1 MHADVPLLT
10 YTDFGQN
17 MGRFSA
23 GPTNA
28 LLTYIRQQEGG
39 VVISTYT
46 GGQPPFTMPHGM
58 IDFSSQNDGGY
69 GAAIGYNWYS
79 TVEHNGVHNNT
90 YVGNFIGGAGNAVHY
105 VGIEYRQSQNN
116 IFRHVPNYDYKITRQ
131 SKLLTD
137 VTGSTVYGTA
147 TGNYSDIYN
156 KTLAGQLLYR
166 AGSGKQAYFSY
177 DGVET
182 TIAGGYITGSV
193 AAITSVS
200 GTNSLKAFTIYTKI
214 DPSPAGVNASNPLP
228 YVGRGGDSGS
238 PAWAWNDT
246 TQQYEYIAA
255 AQGVTKDVTYL
266 RGASEWTQEVMDSY
280 NVTIDMPTDSAVHI
294 QGIYRDGET
303 LSDSTNGVST
313 TLHYGK
319 LTDGQGH
326 DLVDSEGNI
335 IEYRGVQTGINTWRD
350 LSGIKDQDK
359 WYAYGANYLN
369 STSNGQGADMNY
381 ADLYNTDNLVF
392 VAHSSQEQLISVDAN
407 IDLGLGYVHLR
418 KAEDVDS
425 ASFSISSANQGNG
438 VDFLLNSAGYVVD
451 EGVSLHLQLT
461 NPADY
466 MREWRKIGEGDLY
479 IEGSGDN
486 NILLNLGGNGTTYLQ
501 RENGYSAYNVLANN
515 GTRVVIKDVGQI
527 KRDFT
532 FGFRGGVLDMN
543 GQSMTWNNDN
553 KPEAEGYDPTAS
565 GFAIHALDEHA
576 IISNAS
582 GKSTLTWTQGGDQK
596 WLGSFTDTSTGSLKF
611 IYDGGAGST
620 LTMHSIHTNLTN
632 HTGSGIEVASGTV
645 RLVGTNTLHSMY
657 PWQGAVNGRY
667 FNKDDWHYADSA
679 ANIAI
684 RNGGVFELGS
694 HARLTGN
701 ITVESGGTFVIRE
714 GVKQQYEYLE
724 GGYTPEDTYKYRDFY
739 GLKGNIATESGATV
753 RFAYSEGTASAN
765 VYSGNITGAGNVE
778 IDLGVQGGA
787 LALEGSGSNY
797 SGEKLLASGTL
808 IATVNNALGS
818 VAGNGDGKWKISEK
832 GVLASHGFVGD
843 MGSSDI
849 MAYIDASS
857 SGVLALTADR
867 AEQLDKAGQ
876 YGSLYI
882 GALSSCNV
890 SYGTLGTAEALTAYS
905 YGADEAHDANITGYW
920 RLGGGGGNLTVN
932 FRLTGDNDLILG
944 NDYGKGG
951 VTLTNVGN
959 DFTGSIIFNGAI
971 TLHYEDER
979 VLGKS
984 IIKLDYSTRVPG
996 ETRFDNLVASAEGVV
1011 LVTEN
1016 SQTRDFDFTTHK
1028 NVSIASDKDLTFT
1041 GSITLAADAD
1051 YHFGGG
1057 SGTLA
1062 IASDLNAGHN
1072 LIIDAQTYTG
1082 GTIILNDLADIS
1094 GNVLISGYNE
1104 DRTALREGD
1113 VTLKLLN
1120 TQTDVFKDNDIT
1132 LKHGGIIDIAGTTQT
1147 FVNLGTEEGSLLR
1160 SSAEGAAGTVV
1171 LMPGEGQTMHLA
1183 GSFDVA
1189 DIAISGQGTVEL
1201 GGTNS
1206 YSDLRMQ
1213 SGTVTLIS
1221 DGALSGHAAWLEK
1234 AAALNL
1240 NAHTVAG
1247 NLFLEDGA
1255 SVNASVAGSGV
1266 AAGGAI
1272 IAAQGTGHIQT
1283 AGTPFTV
1290 RGDVGAAEGA
1300 TLELHGNAFTITGE
1314 SINSSG
1320 GTLSFVDSSTI
1331 NLATATQTFGGTFR
1345 VAGGTT
1351 ITNAGHAST
1360 YSFDTL
1366 HIDGSNGKNVT
1377 FTTNWVLGWS
1387 SSVLT
1392 VEHLDGDGFFT
1403 WDPSCYSTGSSRTGL
1418 LKLTGEGQF
1427 SGTMR
1432 IKSSGWTWGAL
1443 SRYAELTHD
1452 KALQNATVDLLGI
1465 NASHQVALAV
1475 NTGNAQF
1482 KGLTGNNAYAY
1493 VYAGAASGSTNPAAP
1508 ISTRK
1513 STLTFTGDGA
1523 YEFLGSV
1530 GVNDGGTANGL
1541 SLVMAGSGTQ
1551 SFKGGTIIVNNVE
1564 VQKGTLKLEASN
1576 ILNVRGDISVTQGAE
1591 LVSGKALTLDEGKTI
1606 FVQAGDSAQPGAAT
1620 ISAPSLTLA
1629 GGILSFSAKTFFDES
1644 TASLQGLQSVLAAD
1658 GTNSLVI
1665 NIVDTS
1671 SLGNRSYLLAS
1682 GDWSALASGFTFTT
1696 SGLDYLTATY
1706 TASSN
1711 GLLMALSTKDNH
1723 FIWNGADTNHSWTDT
1738 LFDVRQLAT
1747 GTDHT
1752 VIFNDTA
1759 SRKDVEIGSDVTAGS
1774 ILFDN
1779 SAGNNYTLAAAAGNV
1794 ITANNVTQRGNG
1806 NTVVDAALTTGT
1818 LTVENGLLQLKQAVE
1833 ANALSIQNNGALE
1846 ATGPMTGVAS
1856 LGMSGNSALRFIG
1869 TGKGSLTLSSLTLAG
1884 GGSMSIGNAN
1894 IAMSPNAAAANRYF
1908 TANTTLTLT
1917 DSVLDDR
1924 LSSWR
1929 MANATFSLAGNG
1941 TLFINRLR
1949 LSDQQSSTISTL
1961 NIGSGFSLVITG
1973 ESAGTTQNA
1982 DGNFALSLWATPIS
1996 GGNVV
2001 NIEGSLTSNA
2011 PVAAWDS
2018 AATINIREGGTLNLL
2033 KGLVRN
2039 TGRSHAITINAE
2051 NGSRLNV
2058 GNNATGNNLTADNL
2072 PVNLLSGST
2081 LGAIGS
2087 NVTVSK
2093 SFTLGSAD
2101 SEGVVTIDTNYS
2113 TVANDGSLAVQQGDA
2128 GGVITLSGN
2137 ISSYNTASLAIVG
2150 KGEVISSN
2158 ALAIGHDLLVQDTAT
2173 LAITGAVAVNGGIS
2187 VATGA
2192 TLQLNGATL
2201 ASDLTLSSGT
2211 LGISG
2216 ETHLNGFSFNNS
2228 GAISLADDTRFDLN
2242 LSHFTLNDDGTYT
2255 YVFSRGA
2262 GAISHSDSL
2271 SLSDIFVVNGSSL
2284 SAMGEGQYAISR
2296 DNGLAITI
2304 SIKEINWAG
2313 RTGHTWETENAAW
2326 QREDNGANVTF
2337 HNMDTVTFGLNVQ
2350 QKAVS
2355 LAGDKLVNHMQVEAA
2370 GYSFEGS
2377 GHTISVAGNL
2387 TLTQEAT
2394 QTSFNTGLAV
2404 DGNVDIAGEA
2414 TFLQAVSVGG
2424 LLTVSGTATFNNQ
2437 LSAANPITV
2446 TGKLG
2451 MAATANT
2458 NLAYRIDASEG
2469 TLSFDTQRHTI
2480 NYNSGSLRAGSL
2492 QITGGG
2498 SFITNLN
2505 NLSLPN
2511 IELGADTTLKITN
2524 NSATNGATKLFGNL
2538 SMGDGAVL
2546 AIHDA
2551 QIPTA
2556 FTTIGKIAL
2565 SGGTATITDTNH
2577 SGYNHINALSGTGTL
2592 QFHKA
2597 AMSTH
2602 GSVYELGSADVDPGD
2617 FSGNIILRSIV
2628 PDNSRRSATLVISN
2642 SGIAK
2647 NAIVTLDTTNSGNSN
2662 SVAMLGLG
2670 IHADTVTLAGLA
2682 SNKTTGSR
2690 AIVYSGTLGYNS
2702 PLNRDDA
2709 GTSLAIGDT
2718 QTLRTLV
2725 INTAADAAYTY
2736 YGRVLGNLN
2745 IVKRGDG
2752 TQAFAGASADF
2763 NGSISVEGGSLAF
2776 NAASKD
2782 MLSAASSVTVGSG
2795 ATLDLSAIA
2804 FDKEGT
2810 QTIAISDGS
2819 TVSFAE
2825 GSTLNLKRLADGAYQ
2840 IFQPGANGGI
2850 EGWQSLSITMGGS
2863 DLTRK
2868 IMDLTTNGVLVLST
2882 DKLLWRGAEGASW
2895 TADEQQ
2901 NWLLQS
2907 NRSATSFYA
2916 NDSVVFDAD
2925 AATSRNVVVGSGGV
2939 TAESI
2944 SVMGEGYAFSGG
2956 LITVTDNVNIAP
2968 TGSATFAPGNLAVG
2982 GTLTVEGT
2990 LTFDMDSDTA
3000 LSHNIDASNGGT
3012 VIFDTASAITYNSG
3026 SLKAANLQLTGGS
3039 LSTSLDVNLASVTL
3053 GTDAT
3058 LTLESLQTDSGQNK
3072 TIGTVSMGNGSTLE
3086 FKNDAIPGAPVTIG
3100 GIALN
3105 GGTAKLTDTTGFHA
3119 ASIHIETLSGSGT
3132 LNLTKNASSSHC
3144 TVYDLGS
3151 ATASGGG
3158 DDAKFSGTISVNSNT
3173 PGNNRPTVLTI
3184 SNGDIASH
3192 AVIHLGTAAD
3202 ASTYL
3207 GLGIHADHTAIA
3219 GLTSDEA
3226 RGDKAVLFS
3235 GGLSDGPSG
3244 EFNASAFPTADAIRT
3259 LEIATTANAN
3269 YVFNGQVLGGLNLE
3283 KSGAGSQTFAG
3294 SATLAS
3300 VNVQG
3305 GTLAFTGSLTVSD
3318 TMTVGANGNLSIGG
3332 ALAFGS
3338 AITNAGT
3345 VTLQTGASIALDRSA
3360 FRDGAYTIVDGGTV
3374 VAAENDFASKFTID
3388 GSSLANLASSQYS
3401 FDTAHGG
3408 LTITLNGFW
3417 AGTET
3422 QYTWS
3427 GTQFGPRTYVPGIND
3442 TVFFTDAAANK
3453 NVSLASDVH
3462 VHHAEFDSSQNYR
3475 LTANGSEKITADK
3488 ISQLGSG
3495 EALIDATVNARDV
3508 VVEQGALSLDKEAYI
3523 SGALTIAN
3531 GAQLSVAQADIHA
3544 LTLGQNG
3551 AIGSANGELASANVE
3566 NFAFTVGGTANIDK
3580 VQLTVQHGSD
3590 RWLANTTQTINLTND
3605 AVLDDRNSKY
3615 RVTGGTINI
3624 TGGGTMYVKG
3634 IRLNDNGSSTTTLN
3648 VATGTSLI
3656 ITGSATEQDGDFSL
3670 SHWGTRSAMNIA
3682 GTITS
3687 NAIISSWDANSS
3699 SIAVLEGGSLNLLK
3713 GLIRNSNRS
3722 KSLNLSVAS
3731 GARLNAAGGTQNN
3744 SLPVTLQAGSTLGAI
3759 GEDVTYTNN
3768 FTLGEN
3774 DAVTIDTTYSAADDN
3789 FIVTQGT
3796 EGGTITLSG
3805 TLTAEAGTTLA
3816 IAGNGT
3822 AKFTGNSS
3830 SSFAGD
3836 IEVLSGATLA
3846 VSDSG
3851 KNLITAA
3858 DKVTIGSGATFDLSS
3873 ATFNDTN
3880 ANAISLAAGHTFTFN
3895 AHSTLNLGELDSG
3908 TYWIFNTE
3916 NGGQVNWTN
3925 LTRENLTLAGQA
3937 APSRAEITFNGNGS
3951 LTISL
3956 QKADLVWNNN
3966 TGNSM
3971 WDYTATN
3978 WQHSDDSVPFD
3989 YRDSVRFE
3997 SDATGD
4003 VKVASDIL
4011 VANVTFDAGSNVA
4024 LRQQDGHTLTAD
4036 TLTINGTLSTDFG
4049 LSAGEVGGSGKLV
4062 LLKGARQD
4070 FAKDKLGSIA
4080 GIEVQEGATLAISD
4094 TNMGGFAWNNATTLE
4109 GQGTVEVSLSGT
4121 WGNTINVFSANF
4133 TGTTYVKS
4141 GNFTISNA
4149 VVGSA
4154 LRMANGVNMQ
4164 LTGNTTFV
4172 GNLILDGDTEV
4183 HQNGSA
4189 NFTVNGSLTGTG
4201 TYDRRSGGTLTINGK
4216 TDLANF
4222 LVGTPDG
4229 AKNIF
4234 NGETTLGNLTI
4245 SKSRTNVEFT
4255 QNAAITNGIAVHT
4268 GTGNTVRFL
4277 GDTTSVKGDVA
4288 LSGNDSS
4295 IQFASST
4302 IRANVSANIRNAT
4315 IAAEKAKSEAARSLL
4330 KIQGDAN
4337 HMATVDGAGID
4348 LAEATNLELEN
4359 AVIGAGTTIAGAG
4372 AERTSIVF
4380 NNVTMTLPNTGAAP
4394 AALGDLS
4401 PLAEAA
4407 AGADS
4412 GDMWLTQ
4419 TGTAGKACFIPAGT
4433 ECYAIAAANLAAANM
4448 KGSSLTFDVSAYAA
4462 QLEGRDLFSIVFADG
4477 VTIDPS
4483 LAITATTGTHT
4494 FAGFYDPNASGA
4506 PVVYFGKATENV
4518 PEPATATL
4526 GLLALAALAA
4536 RRRRRG

>member
-319 LTDGQGH
+319 LTDGQGR
-326 DLVDSEGNI
+326 DLIDSEGNI
-335 IEYRGVQTGINTWRD
+335 IEYRGVPTGINTWRD

-553 KPEAEGYDPTAS
+553 KPEAEG
-565 GFAIHALDEHA
+565 FAIHALDEHA

-582 GKSTLTWTQGGDQK
+582 GESTLTWTQGGDQK

-657 PWQGAVNGRY
+657 PWQGSVNGRY

-701 ITVESGGTFVIRE
+701 VTVESGGTFVIRE

-739 GLKGNIATESGATV
+739 GMKGNIATESGATV

-787 LALEGSGSNY
+787 LTLEGSGSNY

-849 MAYIDASS
+849 MAYIGTSS

-867 AEQLDKAGQ
+867 AEQLDEAGQ
-876 YGSLYI
+876 YGNLYI
-882 GALSSCNV
+882 GALSGCNV

-905 YGADEAHDANITGYW
+905 YGSDEAHDANITGYW

-932 FRLTGDNDLILG
+932 FLLTGDNDLILG
-944 NDYGKGG
+944 NAYGKGG

-979 VLGKS
+979 VLGHS

-1057 SGTLA
+1057 SGTLT
-1062 IASDLNAGHN
+1062 ITSDLNAGHN

-1082 GTIILNDLADIS
+1082 GSIILNDLADIS
-1094 GNVLISGYNE
+1094 GDVLISGYNE
-1104 DRTALREGD
+1104 AKTALREGD
-1113 VTLKLLN
+1113 VTLKLLD

-1160 SSAEGAAGTVV
+1160 SSSEGAAGTIV

-1189 DIAISGQGTVEL
+1189 DITLSGQGTVEL

-1206 YSDLRMQ
+1206 YSALRMQ
-1213 SGTVTLIS
+1213 NGTVTLIS

-1234 AAALNL
+1234 TAALNL

-1377 FTTNWVLGWS
+1377 FTTNWVLAWS

-1432 IKSSGWTWGAL
+1432 IKSSVWTWGAL

-1723 FIWNGADTNHSWTDT
+1723 FIWNGDDTNHSWTDT

-2201 ASDLTLSSGT
+2201 TSDLTLSSGT

-2480 NYNSGSLRAGSL
+2480 NYNSGSLRVGSL

-2511 IELGADTTLKITN
+2511 IELGAGTTLKITN

-2556 FTTIGKIAL
+2556 FTTIGKLAL

-2642 SGIAK
+2642 SDIAK
-2647 NAIVTLDTTNSGNSN
+2647 NAVVTLDTTNSGNSN

-2745 IVKRGDG
+2745 IVKEGDG

-2776 NAASKD
+2776 NAASKG

-2825 GSTLNLKRLADGAYQ
+2825 GSTLNLKRLADGSYQ

-2850 EGWQSLSITMGGS
+2850 EGWQSLSITMDGS
-2863 DLTRK
+2863 KRTHK
-2868 IMDLTTNGVLVLST
+2868 IMNLETNGVLVLST

-2916 NDSVVFDAD
+2916 NDSVVFDDD
-2925 AATSRNVVVGSGGV
+2925 AAASRSVVVGSDGV
-2939 TAESI
+2939 TSETL
-2944 SVMGEGYAFSGG
+2944 SVTGAGYTFSGG
-2956 LITVTDNVNIAP
+2956 TIRVTDSLDISS

-2990 LTFDMDSDTA
+2990 LTIDVDSDTA

-3173 PGNNRPTVLTI
+3173 SNDDRPTVLTI

-3207 GLGIHADHTAIA
+3207 GLGIHADHTTIA
-3219 GLTSDEA
+3219 GLTSDKA
-3226 RGDKAVLFS
+3226 TGDKAVLFS
-3235 GGLSDGPSG
+3235 GGFAGG
-3244 EFNASAFPTADAIRT
+3244 ESRFNASSLPAADAIRT
-3259 LEIATTANAN
+3259 LEITTAAGAN
-3269 YVFNGQVLGGLNLE
+3269 HVFNGQVLGGLNLV
-3283 KSGAGSQTFAG
+3283 KSGAGMQTFSG

-3305 GTLAFTGSLTVSD
+3305 GTLAFTGSLTVSN
-3318 TMTVGANGNLSIGG
+3318 TMTVGADGNLSIGG
-3332 ALAFGS
+3332 DFVFDS
-3338 AITNAGT
+3338 AITSTGT
-3345 VTLQTGASIALDRSA
+3345 VTLQAGANIALNRSD
-3360 FRDGAYTIVDGGTV
+3360 FTHGVYTVVSGGTV
-3374 VAAENDFASKFTID
+3374 VAADSDFASKFTVD
-3388 GSSLANLASSQYS
+3388 GSSLANMSGSQYS
-3401 FDTAHGG
+3401 FNTAGGG
-3408 LTITLNGFW
+3408 LTLTLNGFW
-3417 AGTET
+3417 TGTET
-3422 QYTWS
+3422 QYTWNS
-3427 GTQFGPRTYVPGIND
+3427 TQFGSHTNAPGSTD
-3442 TVFFTDAAANK
+3442 SAFFTDDAANT
-3453 NVSLASDVH
+3453 NVSLDSYVN
-3462 VHHAEFDSSQNYR
+3462 VHHVVFDNSDKTYR
-3475 LTANGSEKITADK
+3475 VEGQGEWIGIIADK
-3488 ISQLGSG
+3488 ISKLGSG
-3495 EALIDATVNARDV
+3495 KTYINAQVYAPDI
-3508 VVEQGALSLDKEAYI
+3508 VVEQGTLSLGQFAMI
-3523 SGALTIAN
+3523 SNTLTAEDNTCLAVSSDDNLI
-3531 GAQLSVAQADIHA
+3531 QSLS
-3544 LTLGQNG
+3544 LGQNVTISS
-3551 AIGSANGELASANVE
+3551 ASDNQGSARAVT
-3566 NFAFTVGGTANIDK
+3566 FAFSPGGSLNIDN
-3580 VQLTVQHGSD
+3580 VNLIVTEENPHGHCITD
-3590 RWLANTTQTINLTND
+3590 VEQTINLTNG
-3605 AVLDDRNSKY
+3605 AKLDDRLSKY
-3615 RVTGGTINI
+3615 QVTNGTLNI
-3624 TGGGTMYVKG
+3624 KGDIKSEGTMYIKG
-3634 IRLNDNGSSTTTLN
+3634 FRMAGSSNQPCTLN
-3648 VATGTSLI
+3648 VGTGSSLI
-3656 ITGSATEQDGDFSL
+3656 ITGSDAGKDGDFSL
-3670 SHWGTRSAMNIA
+3670 SASPGSTNLNIKGTV
-3682 GTITS
+3682 TS
-3687 NAIISSWDANSS
+3687 NAVISAWNSGLS
-3699 SIAVLEGGSLNLLK
+3699 GIAVQDGGTLNLLK
-3713 GLIRNSNRS
+3713 GLSVSPVNGGQPVSI
-3722 KSLNLSVAS
+3722 NLSVDS
-3731 GARLNAAGGTQNN
+3731 GARLNAAGGTQ
-3744 SLPVTLQAGSTLGAI
+3744 SGSQPVTLHAGSELGAI
-3759 GEDVTYTNN
+3759 GKDVTFTNN
-3768 FTLGEN
+3768 FRLDG
-3774 DAVTIDTTYSAADDN
+3774 DGIVTIDTNYSTVNND
-3789 FIVTQGT
+3789 FVVTQGT
-3796 EGGTITLSG
+3796 EGGMVTLSG
-3805 TLTAEAGTTLA
+3805 AITADAGTTLA
-3816 IAGNGT
+3816 ITGNGT
-3822 AKFTGNSS
+3822 AHFK
-3830 SSFAGD
+3830 
-3836 IEVLSGATLA
+3836 
-3846 VSDSG
+3846 
-3851 KNLITAA
+3851 
-3858 DKVTIGSGATFDLSS
+3858 
-3873 ATFNDTN
+3873 
-3880 ANAISLAAGHTFTFN
+3880 
-3895 AHSTLNLGELDSG
+3895 
-3908 TYWIFNTE
+3908 
-3916 NGGQVNWTN
+3916 
-3925 LTRENLTLAGQA
+3925 
-3937 APSRAEITFNGNGS
+3937 
-3951 LTISL
+3951 
-3956 QKADLVWNNN
+3956 
-3966 TGNSM
+3966 
-3971 WDYTATN
+3971 
-3978 WQHSDDSVPFD
+3978 
-3989 YRDSVRFE
+3989 
-3997 SDATGD
+3997 
-4003 VKVASDIL
+4003 
-4011 VANVTFDAGSNVA
+4011 
-4024 LRQQDGHTLTAD
+4024 
-4036 TLTINGTLSTDFG
+4036 
-4049 LSAGEVGGSGKLV
+4049 
-4062 LLKGARQD
+4062 
-4070 FAKDKLGSIA
+4070 
-4080 GIEVQEGATLAISD
+4080 
-4094 TNMGGFAWNNATTLE
+4094 
-4109 GQGTVEVSLSGT
+4109 
-4121 WGNTINVFSANF
+4121 
-4133 TGTTYVKS
+4133 
-4141 GNFTISNA
+4141 
-4149 VVGSA
+4149 
-4154 LRMANGVNMQ
+4154 
-4164 LTGNTTFV
+4164 
-4172 GNLILDGDTEV
+4172 
-4183 HQNGSA
+4183 
-4189 NFTVNGSLTGTG
+4189 
-4201 TYDRRSGGTLTINGK
+4201 GK
-4216 TDLANF
+4216 TNLANF
-4222 LVGTPDG
+4222 RVDRAHFNNEGVANDAG
-4229 AKNIF
+4229 IF
-4234 NGETTLGNLTI
+4234 QDETTLGNILINASAVRVAFENNATVTKGISVSTGSSNTVQFLGAETKVAGDIELSGNNTI
-4245 SKSRTNVEFT
+4245 QFANTAIRANESAHIR
-4255 QNAAITNGIAVHT
+4255 NAAIEAEEAKDG
-4268 GTGNTVRFL
+4268 
-4277 GDTTSVKGDVA
+4277 A
-4288 LSGNDSS
+4288 L
-4295 IQFASST
+4295 
-4302 IRANVSANIRNAT
+4302 
-4315 IAAEKAKSEAARSLL
+4315 RSLL

-4337 HMATVDGAGID
+4337 KFATVDGAGID
-4348 LAEATNLELEN
+4348 LAAATNLELEEV
-4359 AVIGAGTTIAGAG
+4359 VIGAGSTITGAG
-4372 AERTSIVF
+4372 ADRTTIVF
-4380 NNVTMTLPNTGAAP
+4380 NNATVTLPYTAAAP
-4394 AALGDLS
+4394 AVLNDIA
-4401 PLAEAA
+4401 PLAAAEGASGEA
-4407 AGADS
+4407 
-4412 GDMWLTQ
+4412 MTLTQ
-4419 TGTAGKACFIPAGT
+4419 TGTTGKTCFIPAGT
-4433 ECYAIAAANLAAANM
+4433 DCYIIAASNLAEAAIA
-4448 KGSSLTFDVSAYAA
+4448 GSSLTFDVLSYAA
-4462 QLEGRDLFSIVFADG
+4462 DLEGYDLFSIVFEDG
-4477 VTIDPS
+4477 VTFSDLSS
-4483 LAITATTGTHT
+4483 LSITATTGKETY
-4494 FAGFYDPNASGA
+4494 AGFYDPHAEGA
-4506 PVVYFGKATENV
+4506 PVVYFGKATEVV
-4518 PEPATATL
+4518 PEPTTTTL
-4526 GLLALAALAA
+4526 GLIALAAMAA